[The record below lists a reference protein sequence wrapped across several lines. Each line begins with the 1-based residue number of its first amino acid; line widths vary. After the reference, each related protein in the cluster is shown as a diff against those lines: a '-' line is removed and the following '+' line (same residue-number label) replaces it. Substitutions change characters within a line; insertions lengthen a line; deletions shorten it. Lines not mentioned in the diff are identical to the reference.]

1 MFLFMLVQA
10 MVMSFY
16 LTSTH
21 PGLSPEELGVLAQ
34 SLAYDGTIVSYAT
47 LATGLVCSGMIWT
60 VTSRQLQS
68 YALSYLGVLSFSRRE
83 ATYWV
88 LWLGAVLLMLDL
100 ITIVTGRPLVTEFM
114 QVAYSSANSKILLFV
129 AMVVAAPIFEEL
141 LFRGF
146 LFQGLR
152 SSVLGGSGAVV
163 ITAAAWAIIHQ
174 QYDAFGMFS
183 IFAMGLVLGFA
194 RWRTGSVLLTIAMHA
209 MINLVATIQLLLF
222 Q

>member
-68 YALSYLGVLSFSRRE
+68 YALSYLGVLTYSRSE

-88 LWLGAVLLMLDL
+88 LWLGAVLLVLDL

-114 QVAYSSANSKILLFV
+114 QIAYSTANSKTLLFL